1 MCNNRRNKSAS
12 KLPTRYCSHLLLNAQ
27 SLLRVCCCGARP
39 PPLSI
44 DSSCPP
50 GPRPQNSGLQ
60 RSIYGTDRRAD
71 GRTDAVPLYRPSAY
85 YARGVNKRLLT
96 AKNGRRRS
104 SSRFQSLTCVPICT
118 PGKPAKCH
126 RYIATYRTTEISRYP
141 VLACTPREGPV
152 NTVKSFN
159 A

>member
-1 MCNNRRNKSAS
+1 MPSR
-12 KLPTRYCSHLLLNAQ
+12 
-27 SLLRVCCCGARP
+27 CCGFAAVA
-39 PPLSI
+39 
-44 DSSCPP
+44 P
-50 GPRPQNSGLQ
+50 GGRRY
-60 RSIYGTDRRAD
+60 RSISPARLAHGRKIAAYSGRYMGQTDGQTD

-126 RYIATYRTTEISRYP
+126 RYIAAYRTTEISRYP